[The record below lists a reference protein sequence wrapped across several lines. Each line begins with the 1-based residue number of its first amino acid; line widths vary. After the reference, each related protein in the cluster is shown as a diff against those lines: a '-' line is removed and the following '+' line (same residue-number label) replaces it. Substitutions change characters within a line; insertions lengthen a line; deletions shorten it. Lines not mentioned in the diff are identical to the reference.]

1 MQVKT
6 RLKKTSESYPFV
18 TGSLKTYI
26 KKRWIQPLYVT
37 WHKTKAFISQFKN
50 QLFFPITLLYI
61 RIYEVITGTM
71 CLDKLS
77 FNTKNSWWNS
87 AELNWSKIMKDCFQA
102 EMVEENNENTSL
114 ARKKTINPTRQHS
127 CIFVCSPTT
136 TTNISSKRQ
145 SKVQH

>member
-1 MQVKT
+1 M
-6 RLKKTSESYPFV
+6 

-37 WHKTKAFISQFKN
+37 WHKTKTFISQFKN
-50 QLFFPITLLYI
+50 LLFFPITLLYI

-77 FNTKNSWWNS
+77 FNTKNSWWNT

-114 ARKKTINPTRQHS
+114 ARKKKTIPQDNIVASSSAAPPPQQIWAQRGNQKFNIKS
-127 CIFVCSPTT
+127 
-136 TTNISSKRQ
+136 NISK
-145 SKVQH
+145 KP